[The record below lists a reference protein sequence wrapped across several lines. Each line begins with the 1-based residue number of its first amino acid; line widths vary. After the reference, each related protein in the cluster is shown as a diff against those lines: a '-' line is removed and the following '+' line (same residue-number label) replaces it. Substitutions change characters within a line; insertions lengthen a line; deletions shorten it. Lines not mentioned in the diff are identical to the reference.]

1 MTPDNAS
8 SYFSKA
14 DYYINGNDSSL
25 WLGQGAS
32 VLGLAGPIKESDF
45 RAIADGCHPVTGE
58 QLISAKTA
66 KDSDG
71 KLIDTHRAGND
82 LTFSAPKSLSVAYAA
97 GAEELKAAHDNAV
110 KAVVAHIEKYYSQ
123 YRSSEGIEQ
132 ADNLIAAKFN
142 HVTSRDLD
150 PQLHSHIFVLNAVI
164 MSTGEWK
171 ANEPLNIYRD
181 QKALGVLFRQELA
194 NQLQLLGYQLEYSD
208 RGQMLFEIVGVEESI
223 IQHFSQRR
231 VAIESQV
238 AEWRET
244 NKFPDASDSRLFE
257 MANLKT
263 RVQKDNNLNKSDIL
277 AIWDKR
283 FAEAGASKEAILES
297 IQKHRRIEHLQ
308 PDKSAAEIVQAAA
321 TFLSETEAV
330 IDRCKLLDTATKIS
344 GGNHGITAL
353 SSAIDAHASSGI
365 VKIGSQRG
373 RKYYSTRA
381 MQQLELRNLQSV
393 KSLTNS
399 FISCTSSAE
408 VEAYLNNL
416 QTKEKIILSLGQ
428 RQHIINELTGR
439 HGVAV
444 TQGDAGTGKTFASK
458 IIERFVTEVLIPSG
472 RGHDTV
478 NIAFTGKAALE
489 MHEASGRPS
498 YTIDA
503 FLNAYHNGKVTISS
517 YPDSNSPPEH
527 RSDELHIPTGQ
538 QIVLRVDE
546 ASFVGARQ
554 AELLLNVV
562 RDLQAKG
569 VQTKILFTGD
579 TKQMQAITSGD
590 LFRQAQRLAKTS
602 NADFAHLT
610 EIIRQKDVCLRQIAI
625 NLNRE
630 DRPLADN
637 ATEAIDALHER
648 NAVTEIS
655 DREKLIQAAAERY
668 LSASNSLS
676 HDSVKA
682 ENGIKA
688 STLLVAATNA
698 DRKELNQTIR
708 DLRINRGEI
717 EPGITR
723 SILTS
728 VQQPPMAA
736 GYRIGQQVLFSGYRG
751 NDGKMRAWGAR
762 LQQEGRITG
771 IDIKKNTV
779 TVQYAYVRNG
789 IDRTIS
795 KELPAEQ
802 LALNTTIYSQEERQ
816 FSAGDRI
823 VFLKNDN
830 GLGVKN
836 GSFGIID
843 SIDESGNTAVI
854 LDSGKQLTFNLS
866 TYRSIDHAY
875 AVTIHKAQ
883 GATVEHCIMF
893 SYVKPDHNHQ
903 EKKESDYGHAS
914 YNGLNVAV
922 TRAQYCS
929 ELFTNSIDG
938 LKNAVRSIDIKTS
951 TLNFPQ
957 KQTTTEVR
965 TQANLKT
972 KINCLRFS
980 NIPAIAANVRLVIA
994 DKINALAAK
1003 VRNPANPAHQK
1014 GSSQNVTKL
1023 PRPEIEIE

>member
-1 MTPDNAS
+1 MLTISRGMTSVNAS
-8 SYFSKA
+8 SYFSS

-71 KLIDTHRAGND
+71 KLIGTHRAGND

-97 GAEELKAAHDNAV
+97 GAKELKAAHDNAV
-110 KAVVAHIEKYYSQ
+110 KAAVAHIEKYYSQ
-123 YRSSEGIEQ
+123 YRSSVGVEQ
-132 ADNLIAAKFN
+132 ADNLIAAKFD
-142 HVTSRDLD
+142 HETSRDLD
-150 PQLHSHIFVLNAVI
+150 PQLHSHVFMMNAAI
-164 MSTGEWK
+164 TSAGAWK
-171 ANEPLNIYRD
+171 ANETINLYRD
-181 QKALGVLFRQELA
+181 QKALGLLYRQELA
-194 NQLQLLGYQLEYSD
+194 NQLQLRGYQLEYAD
-208 RGQMLFEIVGVEESI
+208 RIQMLFEIVGVEESI

-244 NKFPDASDSRLFE
+244 NKFPDASDARLFE

-263 RVQKDNNLNKSDIL
+263 RAQKDNNLNKSDIL

-297 IQKHRRIEHLQ
+297 IQKHRRIEPFL
-308 PDKSAAEIVQAAA
+308 PDKNPAVIVQAAA
-321 TFLSETEAV
+321 TFLTETEAV
-330 IDRCKLLDTATKIS
+330 VDRCKLLDTATKIS
-344 GGNHGITAL
+344 GGNHCIAAL
-353 SSAIDAHASSGI
+353 SAAIDTHSTGI
-365 VKIGSQRG
+365 VKIGSEKG
-373 RKYYSTRA
+373 RQYYSTRA

-399 FISCTSSAE
+399 FISCASSAE
-408 VEAYLNNL
+408 VEAYLNSL

-439 HGVAV
+439 HAAAV
-444 TQGDAGTGKTFASK
+444 TQGDGGTGKTFASK
-458 IIERFVTEVLIPSG
+458 IIERFVDEVLVPSG
-472 RGHDTV
+472 RGHYTINV
-478 NIAFTGKAALE
+478 AFTGKAAAE
-489 MHEASGRPS
+489 MQEASGRPS

-503 FLNAYHNGKVTISS
+503 FLNAYHNGKVTISPYS
-517 YPDSNSPPEH
+517 YSNSQPKH
-527 RSDELHIPTGQ
+527 SSGELYIPTGQ
-538 QIVLRVDE
+538 QVVIRVDE

-554 AELLLNVV
+554 AELLLNIIK
-562 RDLQAKG
+562 DLQTKNVQAK
-569 VQTKILFTGD
+569 IIFIGD

-590 LFRQAQRLAKTS
+590 LFRQAQRLAKTGNS
-602 NADFAHLT
+602 DFAHLT
-610 EIIRQKDVCLRQIAI
+610 EIIRQKDMGLREIAI

-637 ATEAIDALHER
+637 AAEAIDALHER

-802 LALNTTIYSQEERQ
+802 LALNI
-816 FSAGDRI
+816 
-823 VFLKNDN
+823 
-830 GLGVKN
+830 
-836 GSFGIID
+836 
-843 SIDESGNTAVI
+843 
-854 LDSGKQLTFNLS
+854 
-866 TYRSIDHAY
+866 
-875 AVTIHKAQ
+875 
-883 GATVEHCIMF
+883 
-893 SYVKPDHNHQ
+893 
-903 EKKESDYGHAS
+903 
-914 YNGLNVAV
+914 
-922 TRAQYCS
+922 
-929 ELFTNSIDG
+929 
-938 LKNAVRSIDIKTS
+938 
-951 TLNFPQ
+951 
-957 KQTTTEVR
+957 
-965 TQANLKT
+965 
-972 KINCLRFS
+972 
-980 NIPAIAANVRLVIA
+980 
-994 DKINALAAK
+994 
-1003 VRNPANPAHQK
+1003 
-1014 GSSQNVTKL
+1014 
-1023 PRPEIEIE
+1023 